1 LEWVRGT
8 GALERRLVRPVLT
21 IGNFDGL
28 HLGHR
33 AIMQTVIERAHA
45 LDGEAVVM
53 TFDPHPRKVLRPDHA
68 PRLLATL
75 EQKLEVLE
83 EIGVD
88 VVIVETFDEQFA
100 RLDPEVFVR
109 EYIHKRIGPV
119 EVFVGYDFH
128 FGRDREGSMRLLTET
143 GPMLGFAVTII
154 PEVTVSGRDVNSTRI
169 RELLAKGEVEEA
181 LVLLGRPFG
190 VRSRVQAG
198 DRRGRELG
206 FPTANLAPENEVLPG
221 AGVYTGELRFL
232 DDGVPGRGTRHPAVI
247 NVGYRPTFRDGQGLL
262 AEAHLLDYDGD
273 FYGRSVELCFT
284 HRLRSERKF
293 AGPEALREQIARDV
307 VEARSKLGVSG
318 EGQEELA

>member
-1 LEWVRGT
+1 M
-8 GALERRLVRPVLT
+8 
-21 IGNFDGL
+21 D
-28 HLGHR
+28 
-33 AIMQTVIERAHA
+33 TVIERAHA

-53 TFDPHPRKVLRPDHA
+53 TFDPHPRKVLRPGQA

-100 RLDPEVFVR
+100 RLEPGVFVQQ
-109 EYIHKRIGPV
+109 YIYERICPV

-154 PEVTVSGRDVNSTRI
+154 PEVKVGGRDVNSTRI
-169 RELLAKGEVEEA
+169 RDLLAKGDVEEA
-181 LVLLGRPFG
+181 LRLLGRPFS
-190 VRSRVQAG
+190 VRSLVQEG
-198 DRRGRELG
+198 DRRGRGLG

-221 AGVYTGELRFL
+221 AGVYTGEVRML
-232 DDGVPGRGTRHPAVI
+232 DDGVPERGDRFPAVI

-262 AEAHLLDYDGD
+262 AEAHLLDFDGD
-273 FYGRSVELCFT
+273 LYGRSVEFCFM

-293 AGPEALREQIARDV
+293 PGPEALREQIARDV
-307 VEARSKLGVSG
+307 AQARSKLGAG
-318 EGQEELA
+318 

>member
-8 GALERRLVRPVLT
+8 KALKRRLIRPVLT

-33 AIMQTVIERAHA
+33 AIMETVIERARA

-53 TFDPHPRKVLRPDHA
+53 TFDPHPRKVLRPETA

-75 EQKLEVLE
+75 DQKLEVLE
-83 EIGVD
+83 EMGVD
-88 VVIVETFDEQFA
+88 VVIVESFDEQFA
-100 RLDPEVFVR
+100 RLEPQIFVE
-109 EYIHKRIGPV
+109 EYIYERILPT

-154 PEVTVSGRDVNSTRI
+154 PEVKVGGRDVNSTRI
-169 RELLAKGEVEEA
+169 RDLLTKGNVEEA
-181 LVLLGRPFG
+181 SCLLGRPFG
-190 VRSRVQAG
+190 IRSRVQEG

-206 FPTANLAPENEVLPG
+206 FPTANLVPENEVLPG
-221 AGVYTGELRFL
+221 AGVYTGELRML
-232 DDGVPGRGTRHPAVI
+232 DEGEPGKGVLFPAVI
-247 NVGYRPTFRDGQGLL
+247 NVGYRPTFPDGQGLL
-262 AEAHLLDYDGD
+262 AEAHLLDFDGD
-273 FYGRSVELCFT
+273 LYGRSIELCFM

-293 AGPEALREQIARDV
+293 SGPEALREQIARDV
-307 VEARSKLGVSG
+307 EEARSKLNVG
-318 EGQEELA
+318 

>member
-1 LEWVRGT
+1 MEWVRGT
-8 GALERRLVRPVLT
+8 AALERRPTRPVLT

-33 AIMQTVIERAHA
+33 AIMDTVIERARI

-53 TFDPHPRKVLRPDHA
+53 TFDPHPRKVLRPEQA

-88 VVIVETFDEQFA
+88 MVIVETFDEQFA
-100 RLDPEVFVR
+100 RLEPQIFVE
-109 EYIHKRIGPV
+109 EYIYERVRPM

-154 PEVTVSGRDVNSTRI
+154 PEVKVGGRDVNSTRI
-169 RELLAKGEVEEA
+169 RDLLAKGNVEEA
-181 LVLLGRPFG
+181 LNLLGRPFG
-190 VRSRVQAG
+190 VRSRVQEG

-206 FPTANLAPENEVLPG
+206 FPTANLDPENEVLPG
-221 AGVYTGELRFL
+221 AGVYAGEVRILDEGNPGQGERF
-232 DDGVPGRGTRHPAVI
+232 PAVI

-262 AEAHLLDYDGD
+262 AEAHLLDFDGD
-273 FYGRSVELCFT
+273 LYGRSVELCFM

-293 AGPEALREQIARDV
+293 PGPEALREQIARDV
-307 VEARSKLGVSG
+307 VQARAKLGVG
-318 EGQEELA
+318 